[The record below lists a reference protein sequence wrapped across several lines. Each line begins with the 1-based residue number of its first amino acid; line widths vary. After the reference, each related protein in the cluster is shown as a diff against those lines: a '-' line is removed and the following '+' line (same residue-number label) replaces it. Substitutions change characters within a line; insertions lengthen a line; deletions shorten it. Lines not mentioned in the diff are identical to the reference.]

1 MGSRRHMSVGGCTTI
16 RFLSWV
22 FPGIIVSIVFTY
34 MNIYISTLPLGVN
47 TSLQA
52 YRVGIA
58 DHFEALMAHLYM
70 LMHVILPIASLR
82 EFEKD

>member
-1 MGSRRHMSVGGCTTI
+1 MR
-16 RFLSWV
+16 
-22 FPGIIVSIVFTY
+22 
-34 MNIYISTLPLGVN
+34 VN

-58 DHFEALMAHLYM
+58 DHFEALTTYLYM
-70 LMHVILPIASLR
+70 LTRVILPIGPLR